1 MLETCLVQHPFQN
14 RPIIVI
20 YYAHRQTAFTVF
32 IIIIIFFYRRV
43 SPDFSAFL
51 NETEYPAVVCV
62 CVCSRRSFAWA
73 KIKKTIRP
81 WRRTDD
87 GLGRNFF
94 HGYNVKHENTDFFF
108 FRFRDLA
115 RAFFSRL
122 LSQKRKRS
130 LRNS

>member
-62 CVCSRRSFAWA
+62 CVCVR
-73 KIKKTIRP
+73 
-81 WRRTDD
+81 D
-87 GLGRNFF
+87 GLSRGR
-94 HGYNVKHENTDFFF
+94 K
-108 FRFRDLA
+108 
-115 RAFFSRL
+115 S
-122 LSQKRKRS
+122 RKRYA
-130 LRNS
+130 LGVGPTTD